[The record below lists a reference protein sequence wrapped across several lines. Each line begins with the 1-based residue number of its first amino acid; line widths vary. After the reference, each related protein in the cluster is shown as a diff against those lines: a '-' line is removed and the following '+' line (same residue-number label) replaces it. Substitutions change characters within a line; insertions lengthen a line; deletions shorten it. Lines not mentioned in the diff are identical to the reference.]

1 MRRLLS
7 DLAAARD
14 AWDRFLFAPADP
26 RPLGLIRA
34 VAGLL
39 LLWSLGIYG
48 LDLRAF
54 LGPDGFA
61 DPEVVRDQM
70 GPGSWSLWFLVPDRL
85 IWPAWGGCMAV
96 AACLAAGLFSR
107 VMAPMAWVIAVSTA
121 RRAPITVFG
130 FDQVLAM
137 LLLYMA
143 VSGASGQ
150 AYSVDRW
157 WARRRGKAPSDA
169 SIPANLSIR
178 LIQVHL
184 CVIYAMSG
192 LAKLRGNAWWEGR
205 AVGMLLADSEFR
217 PGDMS
222 ALLAYPYLIN
232 LATHAALAVE
242 LGYAALVW
250 PRRARPYVVATAMSM
265 HVGIAATLG
274 LYEFALAMIAANL
287 AFLSPALLA
296 RRSAPAVESR
306 EVAPTPPPAASA
318 SPRPRSRR

>member
-1 MRRLLS
+1 MRRLLT

-14 AWDRFLFAPADP
+14 AWDRFLFSAADP
-26 RPLGLIRA
+26 RPLGAIRIA
-34 VAGLL
+34 AGLL
-39 LLWSLGIYG
+39 LLWSLSVYG

-54 LGPDGFA
+54 LGSDGFA
-61 DPEVVRDQM
+61 DPEAVRAQM
-70 GPGSWSLWFLVPDRL
+70 GPGSWSLWLWVPDNL
-85 IWPAWGGCMAV
+85 LWPAWGLGMAV
-96 AACLAAGLFSR
+96 AACLTVGLFSR
-107 VMAPMAWVIAVSTA
+107 VTAPMAWAIAVSTA
-121 RRAPITVFG
+121 RRSPVTVFG

-143 VSGASGQ
+143 VAGASGQ
-150 AYSVDRW
+150 AFSVDRVL
-157 WARRRGKAPSDA
+157 ARRRGRTLPS
-169 SIPANLSIR
+169 STVSANLSLR

-205 AVGMLLADSEFR
+205 SVGMLLANSEFR

-232 LATHAALAVE
+232 LASHAAVAVE

-250 PRRARPYVVATAMSM
+250 PRRVRPYVVATAMSM

-287 AFLSPALLA
+287 SFVSGSLLA
-296 RRSAPAVESR
+296 GRAAPAVELR
-306 EVAPTPPPAASA
+306 EVAPPTPPAAYV
-318 SPRPRSRR
+318 SPRPRNRR